1 MSLSITVVAPSVFVL
16 CPSPVC
22 PAAAV
27 PGLKF
32 CLAWLGPGGLVALAM
47 TAAFSG
53 TLVALSGPLKLMS
66 IILGRSCIW
75 AKAWSGFN

>member
-1 MSLSITVVAPSVFVL
+1 M
-16 CPSPVC
+16 
-22 PAAAV
+22 
-27 PGLKF
+27 
-32 CLAWLGPGGLVALAM
+32 ALAM